1 MPVAATALHPEFTT
15 TSAGTDS
22 RARRFLEHV
31 PPALNDGLLALLRTW
46 RAGRDTAG
54 DVVADLGRRLR
65 QALAIPLDDET
76 MREDLAELLAALS
89 IHRRAAIEL
98 VAWVCGEVGV

>member
-1 MPVAATALHPEFTT
+1 MPVAANALHPEYTT
-15 TSAGTDS
+15 TAACTDS

-31 PPALNDGLLALLRTW
+31 PPALTDDLLALLRTW

-54 DVVADLGRRLR
+54 QVITDLERRLR
-65 QALAIPLDDET
+65 QALAIPLDDES
-76 MREDLAELLAALS
+76 MRADLGELLAALS
-89 IHRRAAIEL
+89 IHRRAAVEL

>member
-1 MPVAATALHPEFTT
+1 MTAATTLRPEYTPT
-15 TSAGTDS
+15 GAAAEL

-31 PPALNDGLLALLRTW
+31 PPALTDDLLALLRTW

-54 DVVADLGRRLR
+54 QVITDLERRLR
-65 QALAIPLDDET
+65 QALAIPLDDES
-76 MREDLAELLAALS
+76 MRADLGELLAALS
-89 IHRRAAIEL
+89 IHRRAAVEL

>member
-1 MPVAATALHPEFTT
+1 MPVAANALHPEYTT
-15 TSAGTDS
+15 TAACTDS

-31 PPALNDGLLALLRTW
+31 PPALTDDLLALLRTW

-54 DVVADLGRRLR
+54 EVVADLGRRLR
-65 QALAIPLDDET
+65 QALAIPLDDES
-76 MREDLAELLAALS
+76 MRADLGELLAALS
-89 IHRRAAIEL
+89 IHRRAAVEL